1 MNKTRWCLFVI
12 CMIFCS
18 GCVGRNEA
26 QPSLEELAMVGAIG
40 FDYMDESTMHITVI
54 APQPSPDAK
63 EHTQSYTIEAS
74 MVEEGLVQV
83 SAKSD
88 RMINLSQ
95 LRVAL
100 FSEEFA
106 KKGKMLEVIEY
117 FYKEAEV
124 RETVRVG
131 IVKGNAGEVLTG
143 DYPDK
148 PNTNVF
154 LNNLMEPTLFTS
166 FSPFTDLHI
175 FMADAKNPI
184 LSPSVPY
191 LEVVDELPE
200 ITKIALFNGNHML
213 DTLNQEEGKISQALS
228 GMKKIAPSVIKLS
241 EEEEVVLKF
250 INSNVNYKTN
260 SNFDSPKITIE
271 LSLESALG
279 EYRGPNKLETDNH
292 LKKLQKDVEKKMEE
306 SIHELLGKLKK
317 LKVDPIGMFEPLR
330 MKYHG
335 KWTEDMT
342 YQLLEKAEF
351 DIKVDIEIVNIG
363 SLK

>member
-1 MNKTRWCLFVI
+1 MNKTIWCLLVI
-12 CMIFCS
+12 CMLMCS
-18 GCVGRNEA
+18 GCAGKNEA
-26 QPSLEELAMVGAIG
+26 QPSLEELAMVGVIA

-63 EHTQSYTIEAS
+63 EHTQSYSVDAS

-106 KKGKMLEVIEY
+106 KKGKLLEVVEY
-117 FYKEAEV
+117 FYREAEV
-124 RETVRVG
+124 RETVRIG
-131 IVKGNAGEVLTG
+131 IVKGNAGEVLEG

-148 PNTNVF
+148 PNTNVYI
-154 LNNLMEPTLFTS
+154 NNLMEPTLFTT

-175 FMADAKNPI
+175 FMADAKDPV
-184 LSPSVPY
+184 LSPTVPY
-191 LEVVDELPE
+191 LEIKDELPE

-213 DTLNQEEGKISQALS
+213 DTLNQEDGKIIQALS
-228 GMKKIAPSVIKLS
+228 GIKKIAPSVINLS
-241 EEEEVVLKF
+241 EEEEIVLKF
-250 INSNVNYKTN
+250 INSKVKLKSN
-260 SNFDSPKITIE
+260 SNFDSPKISIK
-271 LSLESALG
+271 LSFESALG
-279 EYRGPNKLETDNH
+279 EYRGPNKLATDDH

-306 SIHELLGKLKK
+306 SIYELLGKLKK
-317 LKVDPIGMFEPLR
+317 FKVDPIGLFEPLR

-335 KWTEDMT
+335 KWSEDMT
-342 YQLLEKAEF
+342 SQLLEKAEF
-351 DIKVDIEIVNIG
+351 DVTVDIEIVNIG

>member
-1 MNKTRWCLFVI
+1 MKRTRGFLLVI
-12 CMIFCS
+12 CILCS

-26 QPSLEELAMVGAIG
+26 QPSLEELAMVGVIS
-40 FDYMDESTMHITVI
+40 FDYIDDSSMNITVI

-63 EHTQSYTIEAS
+63 EHTQSYTVVAS

-106 KKGKMLEVIEY
+106 RKGKMLDVVEY
-117 FYKEAEV
+117 FYREADV

-143 DYPDK
+143 EYPDK
-148 PNTNVF
+148 PNTNVY
-154 LNNLMEPTLFTS
+154 LNNLLEPTLFTS

-184 LSPSVPY
+184 LSQTVPY
-191 LEVVDELPE
+191 LEIKDELPE

-213 DTLNQEEGKISQALS
+213 DTLNQEDGKIIQALS
-228 GMKKIAPSVIKLS
+228 GIKKIAPTVINLS
-241 EEEEVVLKF
+241 EEEEVVLEF
-250 INSNVNYKTN
+250 INSKVKYK
-260 SNFDSPKITIE
+260 SNNNLDSPKVSIKLT
-271 LSLESALG
+271 LDSALG
-279 EYRGPNKLETDNH
+279 EYRGPNKLATDND
-292 LKKLQKDVEKKMEE
+292 LNKLQKDIEKKMEE
-306 SIHELLGKLKK
+306 SIHELIDKLKK
-317 LKVDPIGMFEPLR
+317 YKVDPIGLFEPLR

-335 KWTEDMT
+335 KWTEEMT
-342 YQLLEKAEF
+342 AQLLEKAEF
-351 DIKVDIEIVNIG
+351 EITVDVDIVNIG